1 METSMN
7 ADRKTRIG
15 RPQAGQTLL
24 ELALLL
30 PIFLLL
36 LMGMFDLGRYM
47 YLYILVGNAA
57 RAGAA
62 YGAQTLGLSV
72 DTTGIQA
79 AAQNDYQNNGGVSTL
94 GVNSSVS
101 CGCDVA
107 GAAPTS
113 VACSGTGAGVC
124 ATGHWVVTLSV
135 TASGTFSALFPYPGI
150 PASINVSDTANVRV
164 API

>member
-1 METSMN
+1 MRRSE
-7 ADRKTRIG
+7 KTRNWH
-15 RPQAGQTLL
+15 REAGQNLL
-24 ELALLL
+24 ELGLLL

-36 LMGMFDLGRYM
+36 LMGTFDLGRYM
-47 YLYILVGNAA
+47 YIYILVGNAA

-62 YGAQTLGLSV
+62 YGAQSLAQSA

-79 AAQNDYQNNGGVSTL
+79 AAQNDYQNNGGVSALT
-94 GVNSSVS
+94 VNSSLS

-113 VACSGTGAGVC
+113 VACSGSGAGVC
-124 ATGHWVVTLSV
+124 ASGHWVVTLSV
-135 TASGTFSALFPYPGI
+135 TASGAYSALFPYPGI
-150 PASINVSDTANVRV
+150 PASINISDTATIRV

>member
-1 METSMN
+1 MKAGAKMRARRS
-7 ADRKTRIG
+7 
-15 RPQAGQTLL
+15 QAGQTLL

-30 PIFLLL
+30 PIFLVL

-47 YLYILVGNAA
+47 YIYILVGNAA

-62 YGAQTLGLSV
+62 YGAQSLAQSA
-72 DTTGIQA
+72 DTTGIQT
-79 AAQNDYQNNGGVSTL
+79 AAQNDYQNNGGVSALT
-94 GVNSSVS
+94 VNSSFS

-113 VACSGTGAGVC
+113 VACTGTGAGTC
-124 ATGHWVVTLSV
+124 ASGHWVVTLSV
-135 TASGTFSALFPYPGI
+135 TASGTYSALFPYPGI
-150 PASINVSDTANVRV
+150 PASISVSDTATVRV